1 MPSLHYSSLFRAV
14 IGSRLHDCE
23 FVVFFDCPTGEPPA
37 CHVEDMVAAVWD
49 VDAQDLDVYN
59 VYSERELVA
68 QAITGDDAGDLRLFE
83 VGAYQGLPIYADPSR
98 TLMLVRPATQIR
110 LTAAQILLPAPVTEA
125 NRA

>member
-1 MPSLHYSSLFRAV
+1 MPSLNYSSLFRAV

-49 VDAQDLDVYN
+49 VDTQDLDIYN
-59 VYSERELVA
+59 VYSERELIA
-68 QAITGDDAGDLRLFE
+68 QAIAGADAGDLRLFE

-98 TLMLVRPATQIR
+98 TLMLVRPSTQMR
-110 LTAAQILLPAPVTEA
+110 LTAAQILVPAAVNEA
-125 NRA
+125 KPA